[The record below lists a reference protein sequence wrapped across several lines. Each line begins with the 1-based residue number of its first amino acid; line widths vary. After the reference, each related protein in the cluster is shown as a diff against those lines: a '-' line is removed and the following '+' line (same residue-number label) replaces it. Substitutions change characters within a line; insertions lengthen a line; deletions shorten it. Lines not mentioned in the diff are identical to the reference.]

1 MASSNRWKAPFAAFA
16 GAGILTAMATLS
28 GGISVDDKLWIGADS
43 WVVSRPLWF
52 CNLVSMSAIVIAFAA
67 PMTFLWQLGHCK
79 FMPVRIKLNSA
90 DGQCGVGGYV
100 SFLHTWT
107 ILSFA
112 LAIGPAVL
120 WIRFLRVDVSSHRT
134 YLAPVAAALVLTA
147 LLVGRLVTNAIRLRA
162 AYHKAIAATATTWDP
177 DEARKWPPTQRSR
190 SSARNWWKL
199 PATFA
204 AIAFALWQILEWTGA
219 AHAIAAAA
227 GT

>member
-1 MASSNRWKAPFAAFA
+1 MVSVESVGTYHFFIPGRSCPSPWPSVQRSC
-16 GAGILTAMATLS
+16 GS
-28 GGISVDDKLWIGADS
+28 GSCAWTC
-43 WVVSRPLWF
+43 R
-52 CNLVSMSAIVIAFAA
+52 
-67 PMTFLWQLGHCK
+67 
-79 FMPVRIKLNSA
+79 
-90 DGQCGVGGYV
+90 
-100 SFLHTWT
+100 HT
-107 ILSFA
+107 
-112 LAIGPAVL
+112 
-120 WIRFLRVDVSSHRT
+120 RT

-177 DEARKWPPTQRSR
+177 DEARKWPPDPTIPFIGE
-190 SSARNWWKL
+190 NWWKL